1 MTAEK
6 IKIIL
11 DDYLGWGMFRRNVAK
26 GSRNFWNGWVAALTK
41 ILGEIER
48 EENGNEDNKETL

>member
-11 DDYLGWGMFRRNVAK
+11 HDYLGWGLGRRHLAK
-26 GSRNFWNGWVAALTK
+26 TSRNFWNGWVAALTK

-48 EENGNEDNKETL
+48 EENENEDNEENL